1 MEIQQTGEHE
11 FFIID
16 HDNDVYMSVMPCKY
30 CNYRYPE
37 YVFLFKP
44 SHRPLIK
51 TKVVIR
57 QTIGAVQTK
66 IPIVCEDGRR
76 RIVPAAGNFYAAGNV
91 FNQHGESLGP
101 NNHDYYVKKLDFK
114 LDRTK
119 YDIKFTEA
127 EFIKAQKY
135 NAQWNTNKSTRKLK

>member
-16 HDNDVYMSVMPCKY
+16 HDNDVYMNVMPCKY

-44 SHRPLIK
+44 SRSPLIK

-66 IPIVCEDGRR
+66 IRIVCEDGRR

-127 EFIKAQKY
+127 ELIKAQKY
-135 NAQWNTNKSTRKLK
+135 NAQWNINKSTRKPK